1 MKHCFIVSHVA
12 IAGNTVV
19 EPYCFIGMNAT
30 IRNSI
35 WIAREYVIGAGSVI
49 LHNTNEK
56 EVYAARSTIKLE
68 IASDQLRD
76 LWWFYTAVE
85 IVFNFA
91 VHGKSGNTQ
100 LAKY

>member
-12 IAGNTVV
+12 IADNTVV

-35 WIAREYVIGAGSVI
+35 RIARECVIGAGSVI

-56 EVYAARSTIKLE
+56 EVYAAHSTVKLE
-68 IASDQLRD
+68 VASDQLQN
-76 LWWFYTAVE
+76 L
-85 IVFNFA
+85 
-91 VHGKSGNTQ
+91 
-100 LAKY
+100 